1 MRRED
6 TAAGAPLVIGTAQL
20 TATVT
25 PGAVV
30 MHLTGEVDLANSAQ
44 LTDALV
50 GTRGENARV
59 EIDASALAFCDVSG
73 ARALVEAG
81 RRLGATGT
89 CLTLSGAC
97 PQLQWILSLVG
108 AGQDLC
114 ATLPPPPTV
123 TLPSCPGPS
132 GTSGP
137 SGSTRREHRA
147 RSRPRLPDAASPRPD

>member
-6 TAAGAPLVIGTAQL
+6 TAAGAPLVVGTAQL
-20 TATVT
+20 TTTVT
-25 PGAVV
+25 PGTGAVV

-44 LTDALV
+44 LTDAVV
-50 GTRGENARV
+50 GTRGSDARV

-89 CLTLSGAC
+89 CLTVVGAC

-114 ATLPPPPTV
+114 ATRPPPPTV
-123 TLPSCPGPS
+123 TLAPCPGPS
-132 GTSGP
+132 GP
-137 SGSTRREHRA
+137 PASTRREHRA